1 MCCPP
6 VRKFWIFL
14 ESVSLNLVLERT
26 RLNYARGLIVPKSQ
40 PAGRHGEKNQHYAA
54 VVTESVFEFSK
65 VFDADYL
72 YFYGPHLEAV
82 SDAQAATIWRLLG
95 LEPGMRVLDLACGH
109 GRIANR
115 LAERGARVTGV
126 DATPLFLEHARRD
139 AAERGV
145 KVDYVSGDMRS
156 LPWPQHRFERVI
168 SWFTSFGYFG
178 DDDNHK
184 VLAEAYRVLRPGGRL
199 LIENNN
205 LAELLPRWLPA
216 VVVERDE
223 NLMIDRSIFD
233 PMTGRAVTQ
242 RTCVRDGQVRRFR
255 FAVRMFIGVELKAWL
270 LATGFH
276 SVDQM
281 DHEGAAL
288 GARSGRMVSIAHKAS
303 VADESSA
310 LG

>member
-1 MCCPP
+1 MRIRNPWTTCRHPS
-6 VRKFWIFL
+6 W
-14 ESVSLNLVLERT
+14 
-26 RLNYARGLIVPKSQ
+26 RLPCARISIEKGL
-40 PAGRHGEKNQHYAA
+40 HYAA
-54 VVTESVFEFSK
+54 VVTEPIFEFSE

-72 YFYGPHLEAV
+72 YFYAPHLEAV
-82 SDAQAATIWRLLG
+82 SDAQAETIWRLLD
-95 LEPGMRVLDLACGH
+95 LEPGMQVLDLACGH

-115 LAERGARVTGV
+115 LAERGARVTGL

-139 AAERGV
+139 ATERGV
-145 KVDYVSGDMRS
+145 AVEYVSGDMRS
-156 LPWPQHRFERVI
+156 LPWPEHRFERVI

-184 VLAEAYRVLRPGGRL
+184 VLAEAHRVLRPAGRL
-199 LIENNN
+199 LVENNN

-223 NLMIDRSIFD
+223 NLMIDRSTFE
-233 PMTGRAVTQ
+233 PTTGRAVTE
-242 RTCVRDGQVRRFR
+242 RTCVRDGHVRRFR

-288 GARSGRMVSIAHKAS
+288 GARSGRMVSIAHKAT

>member
-1 MCCPP
+1 LPC
-6 VRKFWIFL
+6 
-14 ESVSLNLVLERT
+14 
-26 RLNYARGLIVPKSQ
+26 ARISIEKGL
-40 PAGRHGEKNQHYAA
+40 HYAA
-54 VVTESVFEFSK
+54 VVTEPIFEFSE

-72 YFYGPHLEAV
+72 YFYAPHLEAV
-82 SDAQAATIWRLLG
+82 SDAQAETIWRLLD
-95 LEPGMRVLDLACGH
+95 LEPGMQVLDLACGH

-115 LAERGARVTGV
+115 LAERGARVTGL

-139 AAERGV
+139 ATERGV
-145 KVDYVSGDMRS
+145 AVEYVSGDMRS
-156 LPWPQHRFERVI
+156 LPWPEHRFERVI

-184 VLAEAYRVLRPGGRL
+184 VLAEAHRVLRPAGRL
-199 LIENNN
+199 LVENNN

-223 NLMIDRSIFD
+223 NLMIDRSTFE
-233 PMTGRAVTQ
+233 PTTGRAVTE
-242 RTCVRDGQVRRFR
+242 RTCVRDGHVRRFR

-288 GARSGRMVSIAHKAS
+288 GARSGRMVSIAHKAT